1 MNRDLIN
8 VYSRENFFRYYL
20 GFEIPFADE
29 AEIRALEEDPQ
40 VLAMAEYPYYGSV
53 KKIGDLIVVRLG

>member
-1 MNRDLIN
+1 MALMGGISSVIDRAD
-8 VYSRENFFRYYL
+8 
-20 GFEIPFADE
+20 ADE